1 MNHLPPTDMIS
12 SIRNPKFAIRNT
24 LLAIAALAAALFS
37 GPQSARAFSFWGPKE
52 GYQIEAV
59 GYSPLVI
66 VDHPLS
72 FSFQYVPD
80 FAYAPHNLA
89 EEYRWNVPVL
99 FYTYDPTFVDY
110 FGSNGVRA
118 VDGAATILNA
128 VPKASEI
135 SVDDFP
141 IDEARFNNPAT
152 AFHLFDLKSAA
163 LEALVT
169 RLGLADPDTWTWA
182 IHDRQTLPGGCP
194 NFQYTIIQRNFAY
207 AVAFH
212 GFKPDSGQQGI
223 LIGGGAD
230 EGLKC
235 EIKSAIENA
244 IVGSGIEVKIATP
257 QDHYN
262 GDDPR
267 NIVNRLANGNG
278 IQIEQS
284 KAARDG
290 FWQIIA
296 HAVTAVYDCRI
307 V

>member
-1 MNHLPPTDMIS
+1 VATYDATVKKAFNEQQTLFINNGEHCSADPERLANIGRAEGQQIRVTSNEDEYALYTVSETRQETTDTIIRMAREGRERLTPDGSQTPDEIPAIVNSRVSHPTYTDDDAKCNS
-12 SIRNPKFAIRNT
+12 EFVERLTDNGTHTR
-24 LLAIAALAAALFS
+24 LVAIAPHGGDIEEATDQQAEHVAAQLAAKGVSCWRCKGFKR
-37 GPQSARAFSFWGPKE
+37 GGGAFLRWHITSTDISEASF
-52 GYQIEAV
+52 
-59 GYSPLVI
+59 PL
-66 VDHPLS
+66 
-72 FSFQYVPD
+72 
-80 FAYAPHNLA
+80 
-89 EEYRWNVPVL
+89 
-99 FYTYDPTFVDY
+99 
-110 FGSNGVRA
+110 
-118 VDGAATILNA
+118 LN
-128 VPKASEI
+128 
-135 SVDDFP
+135 
-141 IDEARFNNPAT
+141 
-152 AFHLFDLKSAA
+152 
-163 LEALVT
+163 
-169 RLGLADPDTWTWA
+169 
-182 IHDRQTLPGGCP
+182 
-194 NFQYTIIQRNFAY
+194 TIIQRNFAY